1 MHCFADYCS
10 DADWE
15 SGYLRRDSPPDRRL
29 NSNPGGDAGRMICPV
44 CRKNTDSIV
53 SIAWKG
59 QNSMEKMLLRDGWHM
74 TVLGENVYGIEEKPL
89 DAKVPGTVYSTLLDH
104 GLMPDPFVRD
114 NELDALKLM
123 DNDFL
128 FETKFAL
135 SEQMLGAQRLLLC
148 FEGIDT
154 LADITLNGEKI
165 ASVDNMHRTW
175 EFDVTKLAA
184 ADNDLRLLFHSPTK
198 FIEMADKAH
207 ATEGSA
213 ESMRGFPQLRKA
225 ACMFGW
231 DWGPRLPDAGLFRD
245 VYVLAYDEARIQQV
259 YVTQQ
264 HQVTGHDIHGDQV
277 SAVKVQVH
285 TEIERTKAGQLAA
298 MLQADAQA
306 LPDVEALLH
315 NMEKS
320 SLLGQQMAVQAVL
333 TSPDGESVQSYA
345 FIETDKKTA
354 DLEITVEDPQRW
366 WPNGYGSQPL
376 YEIEVTLLS
385 GDDLQDALEQAKDKA
400 SAKEQAAE
408 GKEAVAGAKVLDTW
422 QRRIGLRTVTV
433 NLDPMPDEVWDEHL
447 TGQTPDEIPGRNF
460 ALTVNGL
467 QIFAMGADY
476 IPEDNILPR
485 VTGERTRRLLEDAA
499 KCYHNTIRVWGGG
512 YFLDDFFYDICD
524 ELGLLVWQDMMFAC
538 ANYELMP
545 GFDENIRAEIRD
557 NVRRLRH
564 HACIGLWCGNN
575 ELETMVLDGCFA
587 PITPKQKADYL
598 HMAEYIEPQ
607 VIRQEDPQ
615 GFYWPSSPSSGGNFD
630 HPQAENVGDTHYWGV
645 WHGSEPF
652 TAYRSHHYRFLSE
665 FGFQSFPCL
674 QSVEEFTDPGD
685 RNIFSRVMEM
695 HQRNNAAN
703 GKILS
708 YMSMT
713 YLYPKDFDQ
722 LLFCSQI
729 LQADAIRYGVE
740 HFRRIRGTCM
750 GVTVWQLNDIW
761 PVASWASIDYYGR
774 WKALQYAE
782 KRMFAPV
789 MISCEERGEIDQKPC
804 PNTQPMPIEISAT
817 LHVANE
823 TDQVVRGIAR
833 WQLCDPESNVLK
845 EGEEEIDVPA
855 YGGTWLPKLDF
866 SDQDQLDVHFFYT
879 FEVNGEIVS
888 KGSSLFCAPKHY
900 RFADP
905 QLQVEVG
912 EKEVTVTSKAFAK
925 WVTVESADGNLRLCD
940 NFFDMEKGS
949 ITLQIEGE
957 KPAGEYRVRSVYDM
971 A

>member
-1 MHCFADYCS
+1 
-10 DADWE
+10 
-15 SGYLRRDSPPDRRL
+15 
-29 NSNPGGDAGRMICPV
+29 
-44 CRKNTDSIV
+44 
-53 SIAWKG
+53 
-59 QNSMEKMLLRDGWHM
+59 MEKILLRDGWHM
-74 TVLGENVYGIEEKPL
+74 TILGKNVYEIEEKPL
-89 DAKVPGTVYSTLLDH
+89 EMKVPGTVYSTLLDH
-104 GLMPDPFVRD
+104 DLMPDPFARD

-135 SEQMLGAQRLLLC
+135 PAQMLGAQKILLC
-148 FEGIDT
+148 FAGIDT
-154 LADITLNGEKI
+154 LADITLNEEKI

-184 ADNDLRLLFHSPTK
+184 EDNELRLLFHSPTK
-198 FIEMADKAH
+198 FIEAADKAH

-245 VYVLAYDEARIQQV
+245 VYVLAFDEARIEQV

-264 HQVTGHDIHGDQV
+264 HQVTGHDVHGDQV
-277 SAVKVQVH
+277 SVVKVQVH
-285 TEIERTKAGQLAA
+285 TQIERTPAGQIAA
-298 MLQADAQA
+298 MLQADADA
-306 LPDVEALLH
+306 LPESEALR
-315 NMEKS
+315 
-320 SLLGQQMAVQAVL
+320 LGIAQSGLTKQQMAVRAVL
-333 TSPDGESVQSYA
+333 TSPDGQKMQRFCLIDPAE
-345 FIETDKKTA
+345 KTA
-354 DLEITVEDPQRW
+354 DLEMTVENPQRW
-366 WPNGYGSQPL
+366 WPNGYGAQPL
-376 YEIEVTLLS
+376 YEIEVTLFHADAPLAE
-385 GDDLQDALEQAKDKA
+385 GLQENGLQKDAQQVQEQGA
-400 SAKEQAAE
+400 EELAAE
-408 GKEAVAGAKVLDTW
+408 GKALDSW
-422 QRRIGLRTVTV
+422 KRRIGLRTVTV
-433 NLDPMPDEVWDEHL
+433 NQDPMPDEVWDEHL
-447 TGQTPDEIPGRNF
+447 KGQTPDEIPGKNF

-485 VTGERTRRLLEDAA
+485 VTKERTRRLLEDAV
-499 KCYHNTIRVWGGG
+499 KCFHNTIRVWGGG

-575 ELETMVLDGCFA
+575 ELETMVQDGCFA

-615 GFYWPSSPSSGGNFD
+615 AFYWPSSPSSGGNFD
-630 HPQAENVGDTHYWGV
+630 HPHAENVGDTHYWGV

-674 QSVEEFTDPGD
+674 QSVEEFTQPQD

-804 PNTQPMPIEISAT
+804 PNTQPMPIEISAI

-823 TDQVVRGIAR
+823 TSQAVRGIAR
-833 WQLCDPESNVLK
+833 WQLCDPESKVLQ
-845 EGEEEIDVPA
+845 EGAEETEVPA

-866 SDQDQLDVHFFYT
+866 SQYDQLDVHFFYT
-879 FEVNGEIVS
+879 FEVNGQVVS
-888 KGSSLFCAPKHY
+888 RGSSLFCAPKHY
-900 RFADP
+900 HFADP
-905 QLQVEVG
+905 QLRVEVRD
-912 EKEVTVTSKAFAK
+912 KEVTVTSNAFAK
-925 WVTVESADGNLRLCD
+925 WVTVESPDGNLRLSD

-949 ITLQIEGE
+949 VTLQIEGE

>member
-1 MHCFADYCS
+1 
-10 DADWE
+10 
-15 SGYLRRDSPPDRRL
+15 
-29 NSNPGGDAGRMICPV
+29 
-44 CRKNTDSIV
+44 
-53 SIAWKG
+53 
-59 QNSMEKMLLRDGWHM
+59 MEKMLLRDGWHM
-74 TVLGENVYGIEEKPL
+74 TVLGENVYGIEQKPL
-89 DAKVPGTVYSTLLDH
+89 EMKVPGTVYSTLLDH

-128 FETKFAL
+128 FETKFTL
-135 SEQMLGAQRLLLC
+135 PEQMLGAQRLLLC
-148 FEGIDT
+148 FAGIDT
-154 LADITLNGEKI
+154 LADITLNGERI

-198 FIEMADKAH
+198 FIEAADKAH

-213 ESMRGFPQLRKA
+213 EAMRGFPQLRKA

-245 VYVLAYDEARIQQV
+245 VYVLAFDEARIEQV
-259 YVTQQ
+259 YVTQE

-285 TEIERTKAGQLAA
+285 TQIERTPAGEIAA
-298 MLQADAQA
+298 VLQAAGEDV
-306 LPDVEALLH
+306 LPGSEVLCH
-315 NMEKS
+315 
-320 SLLGQQMAVQAVL
+320 SLKESGLMARKMAVQATL
-333 TSPDGESVQSYA
+333 TSPEGEKLQGYA
-345 FIETDKKTA
+345 ILEPGKDAA
-354 DLEITVEDPQRW
+354 DLELNVENPRRW
-366 WPNGYGSQPL
+366 WPNGYGEQPL
-376 YEIEVTLLS
+376 YEIEVKLLS
-385 GDDLQDALEQAKDKA
+385 LTDADAESLQKKAGLEKTACEKTT
-400 SAKEQAAE
+400 
-408 GKEAVAGAKVLDTW
+408 EAQNAQQTETADTKVLDTW
-422 QRRIGLRTVTV
+422 KRRIGLRTVTV

-447 TGQTPDEIPGRNF
+447 KGQTPDEIPGKNF

-485 VTGERTRRLLEDAA
+485 VTKERTRRLLEDAV
-499 KCYHNTIRVWGGG
+499 KCFHNTIRVWGGG

-575 ELETMVLDGCFA
+575 ELETMVQDGCFA

-615 GFYWPSSPSSGGNFD
+615 SFYWPSSPSSGGNFD
-630 HPQAENVGDTHYWGV
+630 HPHAENVGDTHYWGV

-674 QSVEEFTDPGD
+674 QSVEAFTEPED

-789 MISCEERGEIDQKPC
+789 MISCEEHGEIDQKPC
-804 PNTQPMPIEISAT
+804 PNTQPMPIEFSGT

-823 TDQVVRGIAR
+823 TAQTVHGTVR
-833 WQLCDPESNVLK
+833 WQLCDPLSNVLQ
-845 EGEEEIDVPA
+845 EGAEEIDVPA

-866 SDQDQLDVHFFYT
+866 SDRDQLDVHLSYA

-888 KGSSLFCAPKHY
+888 RGSSLFCAPKHY
-900 RFADP
+900 HFADP
-905 QLQVEVG
+905 GLSVEVG
-912 EKEVTVTSKAFAK
+912 EHEVTVTAKAYAK
-925 WVTVESADGNLRLCD
+925 WVTVESPDGNLRLGD

-957 KPAGEYRVRSVYDM
+957 KPAGAYRVRSVYDM